1 MPYKVLVVDDSK
13 AMRLLV
19 LRSLRTAGLDIET
32 ALEAANG
39 AEASAVLGNQPVDLV
54 FSDWNMPQMNGLELL
69 KWVRGESSVKTVPFF
84 LITTETG
91 QAQVTEALQAGATG
105 YLCKPF
111 AADDLAHSLAAYV
124 S

>member
-32 ALEAANG
+32 ALEAGNG
-39 AEASAVLGNQPVDLV
+39 TEGCNVLKAEKVDLV
-54 FSDWNMPQMNGLELL
+54 FSDWNMPLMSGLDFL
-69 KWVRGESSVKTVPFF
+69 KWTRSESDVKQIPFY

-91 QAQVTEALQAGATG
+91 QAQVTEALSAGATG

-111 AADDLAHSLAAYV
+111 APEDLAHSLAAYL
-124 S
+124 

>member
-19 LRSLRTAGLDIET
+19 LRSLRTAGLDIEA
-32 ALEAANG
+32 ALEASNGTEGCTVLG
-39 AEASAVLGNQPVDLV
+39 AEKVDLV
-54 FSDWNMPQMNGLELL
+54 FSDWNMPSMNGLEFL
-69 KWVRGESSVKTVPFF
+69 KWVRNESGVKQLPFY

-91 QAQVTEALQAGATG
+91 QAQVTEALSAGDTG

-111 AADDLAHSLAAYV
+111 APEDLAHSLAAYL
-124 S
+124 